1 MAMLQNMDAQHL
13 SKFLEN
19 EHSQTVA
26 LVLAHLD
33 AKRGSTVLMNLQGA
47 MRVDV
52 VRRLAEMRQFSP
64 EMAQT
69 VAMALHKRMEK
80 MGSSGRK
87 SYSGF
92 KAVAELLNR
101 LDQGES
107 RGILEEIEQNEPK
120 VAIGIRE
127 LMFVFED
134 LCTVPAESIREFV
147 SAADKKTLAVALKG
161 GKDNVKAHL
170 FKAMSSRAVEMLK
183 EDMEVM
189 GPVRMR
195 DVNAA
200 QQELLALARQL
211 ESEGRM
217 ILKMEVEDDLAV

>member
-1 MAMLQNMDAQHL
+1 M
-13 SKFLEN
+13 
-19 EHSQTVA
+19 
-26 LVLAHLD
+26 
-33 AKRGSTVLMNLQGA
+33 
-47 MRVDV
+47 
-52 VRRLAEMRQFSP
+52 
-64 EMAQT
+64 
-69 VAMALHKRMEK
+69 
-80 MGSSGRK
+80 
-87 SYSGF
+87 
-92 KAVAELLNR
+92 
-101 LDQGES
+101 
-107 RGILEEIEQNEPK
+107 
-120 VAIGIRE
+120 AIGIRE

-147 SAADKKTLAVALKG
+147 SEVDKRTLAIALKG